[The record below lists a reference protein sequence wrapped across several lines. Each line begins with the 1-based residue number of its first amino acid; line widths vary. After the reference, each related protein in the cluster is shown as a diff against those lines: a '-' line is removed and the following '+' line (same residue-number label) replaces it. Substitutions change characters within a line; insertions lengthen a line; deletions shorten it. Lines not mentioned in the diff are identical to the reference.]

1 MGRAMRVVVT
11 GASGFIGNALVG
23 LLRRQ
28 GVDVLALSR
37 RPMPGVVQLS
47 DYSVAPAAD
56 VLIHLAQESD
66 RRKVDESGEVGVLAA
81 QATLQ
86 ALLAKPFGRIVYA
99 SSAVLY
105 GDATASPHSPSD
117 SINAE
122 DTYAGLKRQ
131 SEVRVLETGHGV
143 VARLSNIYGPNMA
156 PGNVVSKILGQ
167 IPGEGAVEVMDDA
180 PVRDFLWIEDAAAGL
195 ATMAVGEKVGIY
207 NLGAGMGTSIGN
219 LARLALDVAG
229 QTDRAVKAT
238 RPSQRS
244 SHLVLDIRE
253 TTSRWGWQPET
264 TLREGLKR
272 LLAIKQAQA

>member
-1 MGRAMRVVVT
+1 MRVVVT
-11 GASGFIGNALVG
+11 GASGFIGNALVR
-23 LLRRQ
+23 LLQKQ

-37 RPMPGVVQLS
+37 RRMPGVAQLR
-47 DYSVAPAAD
+47 DFSVSPAAD

-66 RRKVDESGEVGVLAA
+66 RRKVNEAGEAGVLAA
-81 QATLQ
+81 QVTLK
-86 ALLAKPFGRIVYA
+86 ALLTKPFGRIVYA

-105 GDATASPHSPSD
+105 GDTTMSPHSPSD
-117 SINAE
+117 SIYAE

-131 SEVRVLETGHGV
+131 SEVRVLETGRGV
-143 VARLSNIYGPNMA
+143 VARLSNVYGPNMA

-167 IPGEGAVEVMDDA
+167 IPGEGAIEVMDDA

-195 ATMAVGEKVGIY
+195 ATIAVGEKAGIY
-207 NLGAGMGTSIGN
+207 NLGTGMGTSIGN

-229 QTDRAVKAT
+229 QPGRAIKAT
-238 RPSQRS
+238 RPSQGL

-253 TTSRWGWQPET
+253 TTSHWGWRPEI